1 MAYFM
6 LKLRFHNYLN
16 KFSNNIHKNGFSTL
30 IFTRVLSQNTIGSS
44 YDEYSHIK
52 LRNKIPSFRK
62 TNRSVIGYSAF
73 QSHNFTTNVT
83 SKLNWDNH
91 CQLIVEL
98 IKESDFV
105 ALDVEYTGLHIKD
118 ERFIGVEKCY
128 ESHVSGAKKFIPC
141 QIGLTM
147 ARFEGGT
154 WKVTPTSIFT
164 IPSDGNTFS
173 VNMST
178 LNFLKDNN
186 FDFNS
191 WIRHGICHLK
201 PKEEEERKSLI
212 LSKLAHIDELTRGI
226 NKEDE
231 EFKVNEYDLTNIQDL
246 EDRKTV
252 EEVVKRVE
260 GWLFSQDKKPLE
272 FEVESAF
279 LRLLI
284 HSVISIKFPNIY
296 SNSCKKDDRKLVRV
310 YKSQRELLES
320 DRATLLSEL
329 SEIER
334 EVGLRTLFDTISSHK
349 KILVGHNCFYDI
361 LHVYQTF
368 YGDLPDTVES
378 FKAEWLK
385 VFPKV
390 FDTKYISE
398 FFHILNPQSSLK
410 MLYESVLSSS
420 TSRVEV
426 EALPGTKW
434 DITLPGSRRGVID
447 DIGDRGATEGVV
459 KKFDE
464 HDAGYDSFM
473 TGLVFIHQLEEVI
486 KSKNA
491 TLSNLVSTTSSSSS
505 KTRTVPKVIDRVF
518 SEVGNSVR
526 LVKCQPAVLNMET
539 QEDMSRH
546 FYMFGFPNSWKKW
559 EIMKI
564 WSPLW
569 VSVSWIDESSCW
581 VVARNQEDVK
591 NINLIYK
598 MMKNPQFKLYNYGQY
613 VERVRNN
620 TPAVES

>member
-1 MAYFM
+1 M
-6 LKLRFHNYLN
+6 K
-16 KFSNNIHKNGFSTL
+16 K
-30 IFTRVLSQNTIGSS
+30 
-44 YDEYSHIK
+44 
-52 LRNKIPSFRK
+52 
-62 TNRSVIGYSAF
+62 NRSFIGYNSL
-73 QSHNFTTNVT
+73 QSYNFTTNVT

-91 CQLIVEL
+91 CRLIVDL

-118 ERFIGVEKCY
+118 ERFIGVDKCY

-147 ARFEGGT
+147 AKFDRGT
-154 WKVTPTSIFT
+154 WKVTPASLFT
-164 IPSDGNTFS
+164 IPPDGNIFS

-186 FDFNS
+186 FDFNN

-226 NKEDE
+226 DAENQ

-252 EEVVKRVE
+252 EDVVKRVE
-260 GWLFSQDKKPLE
+260 FWLFSNDKKPLE

-296 SNSCKKDDRKLVRV
+296 SNSCKKDDKKVVRV
-310 YKSQRELLES
+310 YKSQLELLES
-320 DRATLLSEL
+320 DRATLSSEL
-329 SEIER
+329 SEIDR
-334 EVGLRTLFDTISSHK
+334 EVGLRILFDTISRHK
-349 KILVGHNCFYDI
+349 KIMVGHNCFYDI

-378 FKAEWLK
+378 FKTEWLK

-410 MLYESVLSSS
+410 MLYESVLSNS
-420 TSRVEV
+420 TCRIDLET
-426 EALPGTKW
+426 LPGTKW
-434 DITLPGSRRGVID
+434 DITLPGSKRSVID
-447 DIGDRGATEGVV
+447 NISDDGAEDSIV

-491 TLSNLVSTTSSSSS
+491 TLSNLVSTVNSRDNSSTNRTN
-505 KTRTVPKVIDRVF
+505 KTKTVPMVIDRVF
-518 SEVGNSVR
+518 SEVANSVR
-526 LVKCQPAVLNMET
+526 LVKCQPSVLNMET

-620 TPAVES
+620 TTVVES